1 MSRLRRRH
9 KEGAEV
15 STESLNDIMFFLML
29 FFLIVSTLVN
39 PNVIRL
45 ALPNSKSNSS
55 MAKQPIILSVDKDK
69 VIFVNKQQ
77 VNIEDLK
84 SKLSSLM
91 GNMENPTVVLRL
103 DQSLTVQDLVNIM
116 QIGNELKIK
125 MVLATAPAK

>member
-1 MSRLRRRH
+1 
-9 KEGAEV
+9 
-15 STESLNDIMFFLML
+15 
-29 FFLIVSTLVN
+29 
-39 PNVIRL
+39 
-45 ALPNSKSNSS
+45 

>member
-1 MSRLRRRH
+1 MSRYRRRH

-39 PNVIRL
+39 PNVIKL

-84 SKLSSLM
+84 SRLNSLM
-91 GNMENPTVVLRL
+91 SDKENPTVVLRL

-125 MVLATAPAK
+125 MVLATQPVK

>member
-1 MSRLRRRH
+1 MSRYRRRQ

-39 PNVIRL
+39 PNVIKL
-45 ALPNSKSNSS
+45 ALPNSKSSSS

-69 VIFVNKQQ
+69 LIFVNKQQ
-77 VNIEDLK
+77 VNIENLK
-84 SKLSSLM
+84 SKLVQLI
-91 GNMENPTVVLRL
+91 GDKENPTVVLRL
-103 DQSLTVQDLVNIM
+103 DQSLSVQDLVNIM

-125 MVLATAPAK
+125 MVLATQPSK

>member
-1 MSRLRRRH
+1 MSRYRRRH

-45 ALPNSKSNSS
+45 SLPNSKSNSS

-91 GNMENPTVVLRL
+91 SGKENPTIVLRL
-103 DQSLTVQDLVNIM
+103 DQSLSVQDLVNIM